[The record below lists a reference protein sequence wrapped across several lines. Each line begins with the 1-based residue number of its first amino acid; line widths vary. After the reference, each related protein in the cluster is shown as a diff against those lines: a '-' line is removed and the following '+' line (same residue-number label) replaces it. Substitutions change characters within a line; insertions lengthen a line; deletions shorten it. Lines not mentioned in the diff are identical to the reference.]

1 MSDSTPLA
9 ASSAEWSL
17 YVVRTRGGEL
27 YTGIARDVERRLAE
41 HSAGRGAKC
50 LRGRGPLELAY
61 RVAVGERGLALR
73 LERRL
78 KGLERAEKQ
87 ALLEAAPG
95 REGLIARLGACGSP
109 PPPPRRR
116 SRP

>member
-1 MSDSTPLA
+1 VSTPA
-9 ASSAEWSL
+9 TDSSRTPEWSL
-17 YVVRTRGGEL
+17 YVVRARTGEL
-27 YTGIARDVERRLAE
+27 YTGIARDVARRLAE
-41 HSAGRGAKC
+41 HAAGRGAKC

-87 ALLEAAPG
+87 ALLDQAPG
-95 REGLIARLGACGSP
+95 RDDLIARLGA
-109 PPPPRRR
+109 
-116 SRP
+116 